1 MRPKKKKE
9 EKHRGEVRFVMEL
22 MTSSRCASNE
32 VCPPEC
38 HCEWE
43 SETGPLGAQLNG
55 SEMEPKMSCF
65 TMKKTED
72 YQESQ
77 KLCTR
82 FESEQ
87 TLTLLQVSILPGIF
101 LGETF
106 AMDTPQVLL
115 LTPCYLQT

>member
-1 MRPKKKKE
+1 MK
-9 EKHRGEVRFVMEL
+9 
-22 MTSSRCASNE
+22 CAHLNAT
-32 VCPPEC
+32 
-38 HCEWE
+38 EWE
-43 SETGPLGAQLNG
+43 SGTGPLGAQLNS

-77 KLCTR
+77 ELCTH

-87 TLTLLQVSILPGIF
+87 TLLPQVSNLPGIF

-106 AMDTPQVLL
+106 AIDTPQVLL
-115 LTPCYLQT
+115 LTPCYLQIWQVSKR